1 MPKTIKIVHD
11 GIKCPAPKRRGGQMS
26 ACCIRDPKWKDNSTT
41 VKFLPRQ
48 QGDLTIS
55 YDVIQAYSNNYW
67 AQITMD
73 NHHPLSRL
81 DNWNLTWE
89 WMRGEFIY
97 STKGPTR
104 SSRTPPTACT
114 ARPATTTATSTS
126 PRSPTARNVP
136 SRGPPR
142 NGEKDSEL
150 GNIPYCCKNGTLLP
164 PTMDP
169 SRSKAVFQIQV
180 FKLPPDLNR
189 TALYPPQKWKITGVL
204 NPDYKCGAPIRVSPT
219 EFPDQSGLMA
229 ESLALASWQVV
240 CNMTKDKP
248 KHARCCVSFSAY
260 YNDSVVPCSTCACGC
275 PHSATCDADAPAM
288 LLPPE
293 ALLVP
298 FTNRSAKAKA
308 WARIKHLPFAQ
319 PCPCGDNC
327 GISVNW
333 HLYSD
338 YKNGWTARITLFNWE
353 DYTFRDWFAA
363 IQMKKSISAGYENV
377 YSFNGTKMNDTY
389 WPGLGN
395 LVFMQGLPGLNYLM
409 PEVDGKN
416 PWDPRI
422 PGKQQSVISFKKA
435 KTPGIDIRAG
445 DGFPAKVFFN
455 GEECS
460 LPDAIPASDGY
471 ISFPVS
477 QVGLLSWALVVA
489 VVHVLFNDLN
499 EWS

>member
-1 MPKTIKIVHD
+1 MDARRVHLLHQ
-11 GIKCPAPKRRGGQMS
+11 GAYTLL
-26 ACCIRDPKWKDNSTT
+26 KDSTDC
-41 VKFLPRQ
+41 VYGEAGNYY
-48 QGDLTIS
+48 GDLDFSKVANCQKRPILV
-55 YDVIQAYSNNYW
+55 D
-67 AQITMD
+67 
-73 NHHPLSRL
+73 L
-81 DNWNLTWE
+81 
-89 WMRGEFIY
+89 
-97 STKGPTR
+97 
-104 SSRTPPTACT
+104 PPE
-114 ARPATTTATSTS
+114 R
-126 PRSPTARNVP
+126 
-136 SRGPPR
+136 
-142 NGEKDSEL
+142 EKDSEL

-248 KHARCCVSFSAY
+248 KHALLRLLLRLLQRLCCSLQY
-260 YNDSVVPCSTCACGC
+260 
-275 PHSATCDADAPAM
+275 
-288 LLPPE
+288 LRLR

-308 WARIKHLPFAQ
+308 WARIKHLPLPNRA
-319 PCPCGDNC
+319 PCGDNC

-416 PWDPRI
+416 PWDQGYLESSNLSSPSRRRRRR
-422 PGKQQSVISFKKA
+422 GSTSVPE
-435 KTPGIDIRAG
+435 T
-445 DGFPAKVFFN
+445 GFQRRFSSTARSAHSLMRFPLQMDTFHSLFPKLVFCL
-455 GEECS
+455 G
-460 LPDAIPASDGY
+460 
-471 ISFPVS
+471 
-477 QVGLLSWALVVA
+477 
-489 VVHVLFNDLN
+489 H
-499 EWS
+499 

>member
-1 MPKTIKIVHD
+1 
-11 GIKCPAPKRRGGQMS
+11 MS

-48 QGDLTIS
+48 HGDLTIS

-97 STKGPTR
+97 STKGAYTLLKD
-104 SSRTPPTACT
+104 STDCVYGEAGNYYGDLDFSKVANCQK
-114 ARPATTTATSTS
+114 RPISWTS
-126 PRSPTARNVP
+126 PER
-136 SRGPPR
+136 
-142 NGEKDSEL
+142 EKDSEL

-189 TALYPPQKWKITGVL
+189 TALYPPQKWKISGVL

-260 YNDSVVPCSTCACGC
+260 YNDSVVPCK
-275 PHSATCDADAPAM
+275 
-288 LLPPE
+288 

-308 WARIKHLPFAQ
+308 WARIKHLPLPNRA
-319 PCPCGDNC
+319 PCGDNC
-327 GISVNW
+327 GVSVNW

-338 YKNGWTARITLFNWE
+338 YKSGWTARITLFNWE
-353 DYTFRDWFAA
+353 DYTFGDWFAA

-455 GEECS
+455 GEEGS